1 MEKGVCVEVE
11 PSTAPTTSSKPVDVF
26 ACGFGLVTSLLTGL
40 VLWWIAGVTGF
51 AFYKSTYFFVIPMGA
66 FLSGWIAASGY
77 YLAYQIFQR
86 RPGRLLLPNILSAS
100 IGTFLLINVL
110 SYVVFRARMQ
120 QLRIPVSFWTF
131 LDISI
136 RSTRINVMGM
146 TTLPKLGYF
155 GYITT
160 GLEILGFAAGGLSV
174 YSFLRSQNY
183 CNRCSWRLTFK
194 GRRIRYSARNHGMDT
209 IFTQVV
215 AAFHENDPA
224 RGLQLHQDFGSYA
237 RYRDSSIR
245 SVSILHTCKHC
256 GLQAASFVLE
266 RRSGERWIRLDQ
278 TRIEA
283 VSDTP
288 LTISR

>member
-1 MEKGVCVEVE
+1 MEKGVCGEIE
-11 PSTAPTTSSKPVDVF
+11 PSTSAPTTSSKPVDVF
-26 ACGFGLVTSLLTGL
+26 ACGFGLLTSLLTGL

-86 RPGRLLLPNILSAS
+86 RPGRLLLPNILGAS

-136 RSTRINVMGM
+136 TTTRINVMGM

-160 GLEILGFAAGGLSV
+160 GLEIL
-174 YSFLRSQNY
+174 
-183 CNRCSWRLTFK
+183 
-194 GRRIRYSARNHGMDT
+194 
-209 IFTQVV
+209 
-215 AAFHENDPA
+215 P
-224 RGLQLHQDFGSYA
+224 
-237 RYRDSSIR
+237 
-245 SVSILHTCKHC
+245 
-256 GLQAASFVLE
+256 
-266 RRSGERWIRLDQ
+266 
-278 TRIEA
+278 
-283 VSDTP
+283 
-288 LTISR
+288 

>member
-1 MEKGVCVEVE
+1 VPFRYGRFSIRMDC
-11 PSTAPTTSSKPVDVF
+11 S
-26 ACGFGLVTSLLTGL
+26 
-40 VLWWIAGVTGF
+40 
-51 AFYKSTYFFVIPMGA
+51 
-66 FLSGWIAASGY
+66 
-77 YLAYQIFQR
+77 Q
-86 RPGRLLLPNILSAS
+86 RLLSRLPDLPTPPRPAPVAKYPRAS

-136 RSTRINVMGM
+136 RTTRINVMGM

-194 GRRIRYSARNHGMDT
+194 GRRIRYSARNQGMDT
-209 IFTQVV
+209 IFTQVA

-224 RGLQLHQDFGSYA
+224 RGLQLHQNFGSYA

-256 GLQAASFVLE
+256 GLQAASFV
-266 RRSGERWIRLDQ
+266 Q
-278 TRIEA
+278 
-283 VSDTP
+283 
-288 LTISR
+288 SR